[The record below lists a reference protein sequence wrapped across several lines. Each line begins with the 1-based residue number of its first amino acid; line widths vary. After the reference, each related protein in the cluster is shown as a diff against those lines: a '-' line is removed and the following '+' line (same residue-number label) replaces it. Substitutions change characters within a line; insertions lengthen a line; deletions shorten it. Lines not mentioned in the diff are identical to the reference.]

1 MTALALLFTLAA
13 IGISETAYLIQKR
26 KETKR
31 PVCVIG
37 EDCVKVLSSK
47 YNHIFVFIHN
57 DTAGFLFY
65 IFISCITA
73 FLVIGIPPIAFWILV
88 AKIAIFAGVG
98 LSCFFIFLQWKI
110 IRAWC
115 FWCLMSSFTIFA
127 MAFIVLIND
136 LII

>member
-13 IGISETAYLIQKR
+13 IGISETAYLIGKR
-26 KETKR
+26 KAMER
-31 PVCVIG
+31 PICFIG
-37 EDCVKVLSSK
+37 EDCTKVLTSK
-47 YNHIFVFIHN
+47 FSHIFFFIHN

-65 IFISCITA
+65 IFIACVTA
-73 FLVIGIPPIAFWILV
+73 FLVIGVPPIAFWILI
-88 AKIAIFAGVG
+88 AKIAIFAGVA

-127 MAFIVLIND
+127 MALIVLIND
-136 LII
+136 LIV

>member
-1 MTALALLFTLAA
+1 MTPHALLFTLAA
-13 IGISETAYLIQKR
+13 IGISETAYLIRKR
-26 KETKR
+26 RATEH
-31 PVCVIG
+31 PICFIG
-37 EDCVKVLSSK
+37 EDCTKVLTSRFS
-47 YNHIFVFIHN
+47 HIFFFIHN

-65 IFISCITA
+65 IFISFITA
-73 FLVIGIPPIAFWILV
+73 FLVIGVPPAAFWIIA

-127 MAFIVLIND
+127 MA
-136 LII
+136 LIILISNLII